1 MRWEW
6 IWFCFF
12 VNPEAVRAMLA
23 ELCSL
28 LRQGKLS
35 APACAEVPLSD
46 YRRALDAAAQPFAA
60 AKQILIT

>member
-1 MRWEW
+1 
-6 IWFCFF
+6 
-12 VNPEAVRAMLA
+12 MLA

-46 YRRALDAAAQPFAA
+46 YRRALDAAAAQPFAA